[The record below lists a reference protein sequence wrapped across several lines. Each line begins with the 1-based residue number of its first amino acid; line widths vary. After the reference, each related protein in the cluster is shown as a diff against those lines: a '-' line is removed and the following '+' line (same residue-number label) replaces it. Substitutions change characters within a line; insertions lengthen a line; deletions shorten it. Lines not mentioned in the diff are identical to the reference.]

1 MAWKLIILFLV
12 FLVFPVIYLLI
23 GSALTLIASQVKG
36 TDSLNQAV

>member
-1 MAWKLIILFLV
+1 MAWKLIIL

-23 GSALTLIASQVKG
+23 GSALTLIASRVKG